1 MLHCIIDIDYKPVI
15 TLHHHCMNLLLQ
27 THELVLICRD
37 LSLGDV
43 VFEAVLPMDAEV
55 EHLQVKAL
63 VALFPVRLKVL
74 DVAGSFASVYTFDPQ
89 SDEASSDAQNSSPQR
104 SPGQAVQ
111 KFWLIY
117 RPGHYEIVYPAE
129 GFEDLDKL

>member
-1 MLHCIIDIDYKPVI
+1 MSLTINTHKQGLDCTATVVTGNDLHLPSNHFILLMLCRGLELIEIIF
-15 TLHHHCMNLLLQ
+15 Q
-27 THELVLICRD
+27 
-37 LSLGDV
+37 
-43 VFEAVLPMDAEV
+43 AVLPMDAEV

-89 SDEASSDAQNSSPQR
+89 ADEAGPDASPERNPQ
-104 SPGQAVQ
+104 QALQ
-111 KFWLIY
+111 KLWLIY
-117 RPGHYEIVYPAE
+117 RPGHYEVVYPAE